1 MILSKNVFVRGTFLR
16 KNIADA
22 VGATSCRPVRRNGV
36 IKFRIIVCTQKFC
49 SHADF
54 TEFTEAHWLRVLALR
69 DVCATICAGGCRGRT
84 LCRPVVN
91 LRTIAPICVRVI
103 FYFHTEF
110 TEFTEAHVL
119 RVLAMRGVCSMKCVE
134 GCRGRTLCRPVVNL
148 RTIAPIRV
156 GTSYNLRTIASIR
169 VGTSYN
175 LRTITPIRIYVKYK
189 LIFAISKSQATA

>member
-1 MILSKNVFVRGTFLR
+1 MILSKNVFVCGTFLR

-36 IKFRIIVCTQKFC
+36 IKFRIVVCTQIFC

-54 TEFTEAHWLRVLALR
+54 TELTEAHWLRVLTLR
-69 DVCATICAGGCRGRT
+69 DVSEMICTVGCRGRTLCRPVVDLRTIAPICVSVIFYFHTDSTEPTEAHWLRVLTMRDVEAMICTVGCRGRT

-119 RVLAMRGVCSMKCVE
+119 RVLTMRD
-134 GCRGRTLCRPVVNL
+134 VV
-148 RTIAPIRV
+148 RRYAP
-156 GTSYNLRTIASIR
+156 
-169 VGTSYN
+169 
-175 LRTITPIRIYVKYK
+175 
-189 LIFAISKSQATA
+189 